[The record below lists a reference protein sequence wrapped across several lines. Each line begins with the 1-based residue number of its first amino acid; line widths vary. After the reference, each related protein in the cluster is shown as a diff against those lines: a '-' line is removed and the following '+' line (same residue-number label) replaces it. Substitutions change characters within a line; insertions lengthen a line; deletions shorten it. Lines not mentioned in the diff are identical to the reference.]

1 MFQVHGGGRFSG
13 EILLVG
19 GVVLQ
24 YMATRLSMAALG
36 RTDGSVP
43 GWQAIAQWL
52 PILAT
57 SIAAV
62 AMHLPEMAICLVF
75 GSSVASLSLVLGMI
89 SYVAPISP
97 PMPERRLW
105 PMVLPA
111 AIFLLL
117 AGFRGKFTWLHAVML
132 MGMGLA
138 FLAVWTEQPDPTTTP
153 PGSRDQRPS
162 KLFLIIPAIL
172 LAGVGAAVTIYGTT
186 RSSSRILTPDLLAAT
201 ILSPLLL
208 LPMLGSGTVLAQNGH
223 TDRAVTSLCG
233 TVLLNLC
240 LLLPAIVLVEYARGL
255 HHGNAHPV
263 AFPLITWRLD
273 AVLLVVLGF
282 ALLPLAFGRW
292 LPERIESVLLIMVY
306 AAYLISETA
315 LSAKLLG

>member
-24 YMATRLSMAALG
+24 YIATRFSMAVVG
-36 RTDGSVP
+36 RTDGSAP
-43 GWQAIAQWL
+43 GRLAVAQWL

-57 SIAAV
+57 AIAAV
-62 AMHLPEMAICLVF
+62 AMRMPEMAICLVF
-75 GSSVASLSLVLGMI
+75 GSSVASLSLVLGMT
-89 SYVAPISP
+89 SYVAPVSP

-105 PMVLPA
+105 AMVLPA

-132 MGMGLA
+132 LVMGAA
-138 FLAVWTEQPDPTTTP
+138 FLAVWAERPDPLTMP
-153 PGSRDQRPS
+153 PESRDERPAA
-162 KLFLIIPAIL
+162 LGFLIPAIL
-172 LAGVGAAVTIYGTT
+172 LAALGAAVTIYGTF
-186 RSSSRILTPDLLAAT
+186 RSGSRVLTPDLLAAT

-208 LPMLGSGTVLAQNGH
+208 LPTLGSGTMLAQNGH
-223 TDRAVTSLCG
+223 TDRAVTALSG

-240 LLLPAIVLVEYARGL
+240 LLLPAIILIEYAIGW
-255 HHGNAHPV
+255 HHGQAQPV
-263 AFPLITWRLD
+263 PFPLITWRLD
-273 AVLLVVLGF
+273 SVLLVVLGF
-282 ALLPLAFGRW
+282 ALMPLAFGRW
-292 LPERIESVLLIMVY
+292 IPERIESVLLIIVY